1 VERPDVWRIAVPTP
15 WPVGPVNVY
24 VLDDEPLTL
33 LDTGPA
39 SPEAMAAIE
48 AGLAAHGRRV
58 EDLGR
63 LVISHQ
69 HTDHWG
75 MAAELVA
82 RSGAEVCALR
92 GLDDYMSTYP
102 ASLFA
107 EDAFADDLLTR
118 HGASVAASGAGVY
131 RGDLRYAAAV
141 GTDRVLA
148 DGDVLGFAGGDLQ
161 VLHRPGHSPFDTVL
175 WDAARGVLLGADH
188 LMAKR
193 SVAMMAPPGPDDGP
207 RPRALSWYRAS
218 LAATRELDA
227 AVVLP
232 GHGEPVTDPAAIV
245 AQRLRG
251 YDRMTVRVAEAVG
264 AEPCSAMEIARRVRG
279 HEIPDHA
286 AFFALCDML
295 GHLDELIDAGAVVET
310 ETDGRAGF
318 AVAA

>member
-1 VERPDVWRIAVPTP
+1 VWRIVVPTP

-33 LDTGPA
+33 VDTGPA
-39 SPEAMAAIE
+39 TPEAMAAIE

-82 RSGAEVCALR
+82 RSDAEVCALR
-92 GLDDYMSTYP
+92 GLDDYMSAYP

-118 HGASVAASGAGVY
+118 HGASVAASGAAVY
-131 RGDLRYAAAV
+131 RGDLHYAASV

-148 DGDVLGFAGGDLQ
+148 DGDVLGFAGGDLR
-161 VLHRPGHSPFDTVL
+161 VLHRPGHSPTDTVL
-175 WDAARGVLLGADH
+175 WDEARGLLLGADH
-188 LMAKR
+188 VMAKR
-193 SVAMMAPPGPDDGP
+193 SVAVMAPPGADEPP
-207 RPRALSWYRAS
+207 RPRALARYRAS
-218 LAATRELDA
+218 LDATRALGA

-232 GHGEPVTDPAAIV
+232 GHGEPVTDPDAVIAR
-245 AQRLRG
+245 RLRG
-251 YDRMTVRVAEAVG
+251 FDRMTARVGEAVG
-264 AEPCSAMEIARRVRG
+264 DRPRTAMEIALGLRG
-279 HEIPDHA
+279 GDVPDHA
-286 AFFALCDML
+286 AFFVLCDVL
-295 GHLDELIDAGAVVET
+295 GHLDELIDAGAVVEV